1 MDILKL
7 FRKKSK
13 IQKLSWSD
21 ISIAKF
27 KDLKKVIEQTPE
39 DDLVWALIGACYGM
53 TEDEVND
60 LPIRT
65 AEEYAKGVAFLN
77 TEPRPSVAK
86 KSYTLNGRKYITT
99 MDFSRIST
107 AQFIDFQQVW
117 RDSAEHPERVLAI
130 CLIPE
135 GHKYNDGYSTQE
147 VMDDILTMS
156 VPDSMGLSAFFFTL
170 LQWSMKRT
178 ARTMSRQLKKARK
191 EMTKEQIALMEN
203 IIRMANSADGW
214 KQSMR

>member
-7 FRKKSK
+7 FKKKNSVK
-13 IQKLSWSD
+13 RLSWSD

-27 KDLKKVIEQTPE
+27 KDIKHVLDTTDEE
-39 DDLVWALIGACYGM
+39 DLVWALIGACYGM

-65 AEEYAKGVAFLN
+65 AEDYARGVSFIN
-77 TEPRPSVAK
+77 SEPRPSVAK

-99 MDFSRIST
+99 MDFSRITT

-156 VPDSMGLSAFFFTL
+156 IPDSMGLSAFFFTL
-170 LQWSMKRT
+170 LKWSMRAT
-178 ARTMSRQLKKARK
+178 ARKMKRQLRKARK
-191 EMTKEQIALMEN
+191 DMTQEQITLMEN

-214 KQSMR
+214 KR